1 MDVPMRKENYIP
13 PNSNNLG
20 RDNGIDEDGH
30 YDETKDHNGWK
41 RLKKENP
48 KAYDELMKF
57 LEKSDSKKID

>member
-1 MDVPMRKENYIP
+1 MDVPMRKENYVP
-13 PNSNNLG
+13 PKSNSLG
-20 RDNGIDEDGH
+20 LDDDGIDEDGY

-57 LEKSDSKKID
+57 LEESNSKK